1 MLTATLRGLER
12 DGLLTRTIFPTN
24 PPRVDYELTDLGR
37 DLTVPVIALGKW
49 AMQNQDRIAAAR
61 SAFDAR
67 LSNARSV
74 SHRSFARMRARST
87 SGE

>member
-1 MLTATLRGLER
+1 
-12 DGLLTRTIFPTN
+12 
-24 PPRVDYELTDLGR
+24 VDYELAGLGS

-67 LSNARSV
+67 LS
-74 SHRSFARMRARST
+74 
-87 SGE
+87 